1 LSGRCSGSRREL
13 WHGQFAS
20 DEGRFHT
27 RANPVRCQTIAGF
40 SALAACIFCGCA
52 SYQPEPLNPAG
63 VARQF
68 NSRSLANPRLCAY
81 LNTNAAAKL
90 SACPLPDWNLETL
103 TLAGFYFSPDI
114 AVAAAQVRT
123 ADAAIVTAGARPNPV
138 VGLGPQYDV
147 RSTPNFVPWA
157 IGTFS
162 LDLPIET
169 AGKRGYRIAQAERLA
184 DVARLAARETAWTV
198 RSRIRAALLQYL
210 LDARRSDQATQ
221 EQDALARTS
230 ALVAAR
236 VRAGEASQPE
246 LDLAQSGLQNARIRA
261 AEAEA
266 RVPADRNALAAA
278 IGLPVEA
285 LDGAKLVWTML
296 DSPPDEQFLA
306 PDTVQRLA
314 LLNRIDLRRELA
326 QYAAAD
332 EALKLEIAKQYP
344 DLHLAGGYSWEGG
357 ENIFELGP
365 SLALP
370 IFNQNQGPIAQAE
383 ARRKE
388 VAAQFLAM
396 QAGII
401 AEARSTLI
409 NYRGALASLDAARSA
424 ANYQAR
430 RYEQA
435 SRAAAVGESDA
446 ITLAA
451 TRLQDLAAQQTLL
464 QALAGA
470 QSAFGRLEDSMQRPL
485 DRGDAGSF
493 SFPPPDDREVKVSEH

>member
-1 LSGRCSGSRREL
+1 VRR
-13 WHGQFAS
+13 
-20 DEGRFHT
+20 
-27 RANPVRCQTIAGF
+27 QTIARF
-40 SALAACIFCGCA
+40 AALVACIFCGCA
-52 SYQPEPLNPAG
+52 TYQPEPLNPAE

-68 NSRSLANPRLCAY
+68 ESRALANPGLCAY
-81 LNTNAAAKL
+81 LNTNAAAKP
-90 SACPLPDWNLETL
+90 SACPPPQWNVETL
-103 TLAGFYFSPDI
+103 TLAGFYFSPDM

-157 IGTFS
+157 IGAFS

-169 AGKRGYRIAQAERLA
+169 AGKRGYRIAQAKRLA
-184 DVARLAARETAWTV
+184 DAARLAAGETAWTV
-198 RSRIRAALLQYL
+198 RSRIRAALLRYL
-210 LDARRSDQATQ
+210 LDTRRGDLTAQ
-221 EQDALARTS
+221 ERDALALTS

-236 VRAGEASQPE
+236 VKAGEASQPE
-246 LDLAQSGLQNARIRA
+246 LDLALSGLQNARLRA
-261 AEAEA
+261 AEAQA

-285 LDGAKLVWTML
+285 LDGAKLVWTAL
-296 DSPPDEQFLA
+296 DSPPDEQPLA

-314 LLNRIDLRRELA
+314 LLDRIDLRRKLA
-326 QYAAAD
+326 QYAASD

-370 IFNQNQGPIAQAE
+370 IFNQNQGPIAAAA

-401 AEARSTLI
+401 AEARTALI
-409 NYRGALASLDAARSA
+409 NYRGALAALDAARSA
-424 ANYQAR
+424 AKYQAR

-446 ITLAA
+446 LTLAA
-451 TRLQDLAAQQTLL
+451 TRLPDLAAQQTLL
-464 QALAGA
+464 QGLACA
-470 QSAFGRLEDSMQRPL
+470 QSALGTLENSMQRPL
-485 DRGDAGSF
+485 DRDDAGAF
-493 SFPPPDDREVKVSEH
+493 TFPPPSAVGKETVSEN

>member
-1 LSGRCSGSRREL
+1 VRR
-13 WHGQFAS
+13 
-20 DEGRFHT
+20 
-27 RANPVRCQTIAGF
+27 RAIARF
-40 SALAACIFCGCA
+40 SALVACIFCGCA
-52 SYQPEPLNPAG
+52 TYQPAPLNPAE

-68 NSRSLANPRLCAY
+68 DSRSLANAGLCAY
-81 LNTNAAAKL
+81 LDTNAAAKP
-90 SACPLPDWNLETL
+90 SVCPPPDWNLETL
-103 TLAGFYFSPDI
+103 TLAGFYFSADM
-114 AVAAAQVRT
+114 AVAGAQVQS

-147 RSTPNFVPWA
+147 RSTPNFTPWA
-157 IGTFS
+157 LGFFS

-184 DVARLAARETAWTV
+184 DAARLAAGETAWTV

-210 LDARRSDQATQ
+210 LDARRSDLAAQ
-221 EQDALARTS
+221 EQAALARTS

-236 VRAGEASQPE
+236 VKAGEVSQPE
-246 LDLAQSGLQNARIRA
+246 LDLALSSLQNARIRA
-261 AEAEA
+261 AAAEA

-285 LDGAKLVWTML
+285 LDGAKFDWPAL
-296 DSPPDEQFLA
+296 DNPPDERSLA

-314 LLNRIDLRRELA
+314 LLNRIDLRCELA

-332 EALKLEIAKQYP
+332 QGLKLEIAKQYP

-365 SLALP
+365 SVALP
-370 IFNQNQGPIAQAE
+370 IFNQNQGPIAVAR

-401 AEARSTLI
+401 AEARTALI
-409 NYRGALASLDAARSA
+409 NYRGALASLEAARSA
-424 ANYQAR
+424 AKYQAR
-430 RYEQA
+430 RYDQA
-435 SRAAAVGESDA
+435 LRAAAVGESDA
-446 ITLAA
+446 VALAA
-451 TRLQDLAAQQTLL
+451 IRLQDLAAQQTRL
-464 QALAGA
+464 QTLTGA
-470 QSAFGRLEDSMQRPL
+470 QTALGALENSMQRPL
-485 DRGDAGSF
+485 DHGDASSF
-493 SFPPPDDREVKVSEH
+493 TFPPPADCEVKASEHN